1 MRKKLFIFAVFFMM
15 SLVLFS
21 CGEENKE
28 IVALSL
34 TSMDNP
40 LMVAFQESFTTRFG
54 EEYDVRIGNANN
66 DPNTQAV
73 QIDNFITMQVKI
85 IFVMPVETSSL
96 VSKLE
101 DARDAGI
108 LVFVAGTEPGESAR
122 DAVAKM
128 DQFLAGEYEALMAKE
143 WVAENYPDA
152 PAGSIEAAVLVS
164 TLNEDSIARSNGLKM
179 AFEPYLKNVDG
190 EYINL
195 AGNVVTEANRVAN
208 PVYIPEL
215 RKVAEVEASMFQN
228 GQVATENLLTSHPNL
243 KIVLCYDSDAAS
255 GASQAIMDSLNG
267 ASSTGYATFGVGMFG
282 PEGDTLLAS
291 ASGEGVL
298 RGCVAFGGG
307 DLVGAMGDIVELMIS
322 GEEYPVVTWDAL
334 ATVTSTDGL
343 TLVTVQ
349 RAPSGVVSAQESS

>member
-1 MRKKLFIFAVFFMM
+1 MRRKGIIFVTLFML
-15 SLVLFS
+15 SLALFS
-21 CGEENKE
+21 CGKEQKE

-40 LMVAFQESFTTRFG
+40 LMVAFQESFTARFG
-54 EEYDVRIGNANN
+54 EEYDVQVGNANN
-66 DPNTQAV
+66 DPNTQAS
-73 QIDNFITMQVKI
+73 QIDNFVTMQVKI

-128 DQFLAGEYEALMAKE
+128 DQFLAGEYEALMVKE
-143 WVAENYPDA
+143 WVSENYPDA
-152 PAGSIEAAVLVS
+152 TAGSLEAAVLVS

-190 EYINL
+190 DYINL
-195 AGNVVTEANRVAN
+195 AGSVVTEANRIEN

-215 RKVAEVEASMFQN
+215 NKVGEVEASMFQN
-228 GQVATENLLTSHPNL
+228 GQVATENLLTTNPNL

-267 ASSTGYATFGVGMFG
+267 ADSSGYATFGVGMFG

-291 ASGEGVL
+291 ANGEGVL

-307 DLVGAMGDIVELMIS
+307 DLVGAMGDIIEDMLS
-322 GEEYPVVTWDAL
+322 GEDYTVVTWDAL
-334 ATVTSTDGL
+334 ATVTSLDGL
-343 TLVTVQ
+343 TLNTVQ
-349 RAPSGVVSAQESS
+349 RASNGIISN

>member
-1 MRKKLFIFAVFFMM
+1 MRKKSLLVVALFLL

-21 CGEENKE
+21 CGEDQKE

-40 LMVAFQESFTTRFG
+40 LMVAFQDSFTERFG
-54 EEYDVRIGNANN
+54 EEYDVQVGNANN
-66 DPNTQAV
+66 DPNTQSS

-96 VSKLE
+96 ASKLE
-101 DARDAGI
+101 EARDEGI
-108 LVFVAGTEPGESAR
+108 LVFVAGTEPGEDAR

-128 DQFLAGEYEALMAKE
+128 DQFLAGQYEALMAKE
-143 WVAENYPDA
+143 WVAENYPNA
-152 PAGSIEAAVLVS
+152 TAGSIEAAVLVS
-164 TLNEDSIARSNGLKM
+164 TLNEDSIVRSKGIKM
-179 AFEPYLKNVDG
+179 AFEPYLKNSDG
-190 EYINL
+190 EYIDVT
-195 AGNVVTEANRVAN
+195 GNVVTEQNKVSN

-215 RKVAEVEASMFQN
+215 TKVGEVEASMFQN

-255 GASQAIMDSLNG
+255 GASQAIIDSLG
-267 ASSTGYATFGVGMFG
+267 DSSSSGYATFGVGMFG

-291 ASGEGVL
+291 ANGEGVL

-307 DLVGAMGDIVELMIS
+307 DLVGAMGDIVALMIN
-322 GEEYPVVTWDAL
+322 GDDFPAVTWDAL
-334 ATVTSTDGL
+334 ATVTSSDGTTL
-343 TLVTVQ
+343 TTVQ
-349 RAPSGVVSAQESS
+349 RPSSGVVTDQVN